1 MKKLAVV
8 SVVLFIACAL
18 TGSVVAGEKAVTLE
32 GKMICA
38 KCNLKVEEFTKCQNV
53 VAVVK
58 DGETSHYYLAK
69 NEANTEFGDV
79 CLAEKQV
86 RVTGTVS
93 EKDGRTWIAASK
105 IEVIK
110 SEG

>member
-1 MKKLAVV
+1 MKKFAAGLLALVAV
-8 SVVLFIACAL
+8 AASASSI
-18 TGSVVAGEKAVTLE
+18 VAGEKTVTLE

-38 KCNLKVEEFTKCQNV
+38 RCNLKIEEFTKCQNV
-53 VAVVK
+53 VAVAK
-58 DGETSHYYLAK
+58 DGKTTHYFLAK
-69 NEANTEFGDV
+69 NEANSEFGDV

-105 IEVIK
+105 IEVLE